1 MSSNLKSYN
10 SSIKDYDAKSSTV
23 KAKNTKYNQKIIK
36 AKSKESGYKLK
47 YDKAIAKGK
56 TEKAGKYE
64 KKRLKAESKL
74 TYNKWAV
81 KSEKTTALA
90 MKTQAK
96 LEKNQRVIDTY
107 NRTLK
112 ALDKGK
118 IEQGRLFMQYVLE
131 D

>member
-1 MSSNLKSYN
+1 MTQNLLRLKLR
-10 SSIKDYDAKSSTV
+10 IP
-23 KAKNTKYNQKIIK
+23 NTTRKIIK

-56 TEKAGKYE
+56 TEKAVKYAVKAGKYE